1 MYNINQNV
9 EVREFAGVS
18 AIPVGINEG
27 CKLTEINTPADKNGN
42 TYLQFIFEDASGNQ
56 LKHNEF
62 AVNPQYVTPKTGE
75 TQDEAVTRRINA
87 MLVRIKH
94 ICTQFVPAAQFN
106 ITGNT
111 FGELCNGIKA
121 AMANTNYASK
131 SLRLKVTYDYKD
143 YASLPGFPPFVEDAA
158 KETSGLKINPRYDK
172 MEPASKNATA
182 EVGATDQ
189 PDLPF

>member
-9 EVREFAGVS
+9 EVREFSGAT

-27 CKLTEINTPADKNGN
+27 CKLAEINTPADKNGN
-42 TYLQFIFEDASGNQ
+42 TYLQFIFEDGDGNQ

-94 ICTQFVPAAQFN
+94 ICTQFVPKEQFN

-111 FGELCNGIKA
+111 FAELCEGITTV
-121 AMANTNYASK
+121 MANTNYASK

-143 YASLPGFPPFVEDAA
+143 YAALPGFPPFVEDAA
-158 KETSGLKINPRYDK
+158 KDPSGIKINPRYDK
-172 MEPASKNATA
+172 MEPASKSANAEA
-182 EVGATDQ
+182 SSTDT

>member
-9 EVREFAGVS
+9 EVREFSGAS

-27 CKLTEINTPADKNGN
+27 CKLAEINTPTDKNGN
-42 TYLQFIFEDASGNQ
+42 MYLQFIFEDGDGNQ

-111 FGELCNGIKA
+111 FGELCEGIKSV
-121 AMANTNYASK
+121 MANTGYTAK
-131 SLRLKVTYDYKD
+131 TLRLKVTYDYKD
-143 YASLPGFPPFVEDAA
+143 YAALPGFPPFVEDAA
-158 KETSGLKINPRYDK
+158 KDPSGLKINPRYDK

-182 EVGATDQ
+182 EVAGSDA